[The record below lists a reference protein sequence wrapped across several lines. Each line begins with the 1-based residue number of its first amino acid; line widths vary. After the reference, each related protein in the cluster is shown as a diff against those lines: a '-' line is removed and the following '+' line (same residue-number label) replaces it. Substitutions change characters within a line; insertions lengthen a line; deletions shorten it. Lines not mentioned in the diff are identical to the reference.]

1 MMRLSVVLAG
11 LLMVSALSLVTLRFQ
26 ARELFMQ
33 VEQLKVGAHDLEND
47 WRRLQLKR
55 AELARN
61 ARIDA
66 LARNELHL
74 VPVDPERTLYLQQGQ
89 GRSEGQP

>member
-1 MMRLSVVLAG
+1 MMRLSVFLAV
-11 LLMVSALSLVTLRFQ
+11 LLMASALSLVTLRFQ

-33 VEQLKVGAHDLEND
+33 VEQLKVGAHDLDAD
-47 WRRLQLKR
+47 WRRLQLRR

-61 ARIDA
+61 ARIDT

-74 VPVDPERTLYLQQGQ
+74 VPVDPERTLYVQQAQ
-89 GRSEGQP
+89 KPLEGRP